1 MNEKELQT
9 MIEQV
14 VREVL
19 AGRQAEEAADDGR
32 PKALVI
38 GEREKAPKQLTDGFV
53 VCPLSEYENSGNI
66 LRYKRV
72 IITELT
78 LLELSDISLGR
89 PGSPAACAVLQ
100 ALLNGIET
108 ALLESGLPYKKY
120 SGRCSTKL
128 YAVLENNVKTLQSF
142 GVKTYTAE
150 RLKDREPEPGRP
162 ARFAR
167 KEIPTPRGSAQP
179 NPEKLIT
186 EEKARQMLPGCSG
199 SVHLP
204 SGAILTPSARDVF
217 QRAKIEIVKD
227 L

>member
-1 MNEKELQT
+1 MNEKELQQL
-9 MIEQV
+9 IEKV

-19 AGRQAEEAADDGR
+19 SSKETQEAANDGR

-38 GEREKAPKQLTDGFV
+38 GDLGKAPKQLTDGFV
-53 VCPLSEYENSGNI
+53 LCPLSEYESSGNI
-66 LRYKRV
+66 LRYKRI

-89 PGSPAACAVLQ
+89 PGSPAACAALQ

-108 ALLESGLPYKKY
+108 TLVEDGLAFKKY
-120 SGRCSTKL
+120 SGRCSTRL
-128 YAVLENNVKTLQSF
+128 YAVLENSVKTLQSF

-150 RLKDREPEPGRP
+150 RLKDREQEPGKP
-162 ARFAR
+162 AKFAQ
-167 KEIPTPRGSAQP
+167 KTLPAPRGSAQP

-186 EEKARQMLPGCSG
+186 EERAREMISGCSG

-204 SGAILTPSARDVF
+204 AGAILTPSARDVF
-217 QRAKIEIVKD
+217 QRAKLEIVKD